1 MKMAAAPSFP
11 PFFPPVFRTVGGG
24 GEGEERQCLCSE
36 KANLYC
42 GKSKN
47 SQIYFFSTTSL
58 SCKEFLVNGM
68 TVSRISVF
76 QYTFFS
82 EAYGLLI
89 FFNRFDTRARVKTIS
104 YGIENI

>member
-1 MKMAAAPSFP
+1 MKMAAASRFP
-11 PFFPPVFRTVGGG
+11 PFFFPPVFSTVG

-36 KANLYC
+36 TANLYC

-47 SQIYFFSTTSL
+47 AQIYFFSTTSL